1 MVPYT
6 CRCGASLFCENTR
19 CGSCGRHVA
28 SEPLSASVFSLDE
41 DGDVWVDGEG
51 RRYFPCANRA
61 QYKACNGVVDADSD
75 SSLCSACRLNR
86 TIPVVG
92 RPENLVRWKRLE
104 AAKRRMIA
112 GVSKLGLDVNA
123 GENGPMRFD
132 FLEDKRSHPDVL
144 EHFVATG
151 HKDGVITINVT
162 EADEVQR
169 VQQRELMGERYRTV
183 LGHFRHEAGHF
194 FYTGLT
200 SHLDGFNA
208 LFGDPSASYDTAL
221 QGYYEQGPA
230 ADWRDAYISAYA
242 SSHPLEDWAE
252 CFAHYLHIEDTLE
265 TAICYGLVP
274 DPGTDA
280 RERLGA
286 WARFAIPL
294 NELSRSLGQRDAYP
308 FVLTNAIMQKLLYV
322 QAAIAG
328 ASATRAA

>member
-1 MVPYT
+1 MTPYQ
-6 CRCGASLFCENTR
+6 CRCGQTLFCENTL

-28 SEPLSASVFSLDE
+28 FEPLDATMLSLDE
-41 DGDVWVDGEG
+41 NGDLWVDAEG

-61 QYKACNGVVDADSD
+61 QYRACNGVVDAASD
-75 SSLCSACRLNR
+75 ASLCSGCRLNR

-92 RPENLVRWKRLE
+92 RSQNLVRWKRLE

-123 GENGPMRFD
+123 GGNGGMRFD
-132 FLEDKRSHPDVL
+132 FLEDKRSHPGVL

-162 EADEVQR
+162 EADDVQR

-194 FYTGLT
+194 FYLQLVG
-200 SHLDGFNA
+200 SRPGFVE
-208 LFGDPSASYDTAL
+208 LFGDPTADYTSALNA
-221 QGYYEQGPA
+221 YYESGPSKG
-230 ADWRDAYISAYA
+230 WKQEFISSYA

-265 TAICYGLVP
+265 TAICYGMAP
-274 DPGTDA
+274 DPGSDPRA
-280 RERLGA
+280 RLET
-286 WARFAIPL
+286 WVRFAIPL
-294 NELSRSLGQRDAYP
+294 NEVSRSLGQRDPYP
-308 FVLTNAIMQKLLYV
+308 FVLTGAIMDKLLYV
-322 QAAIAG
+322 QAAIADR
-328 ASATRAA
+328 ASYLR